1 MRIAALFLFFMLI
14 GCSGPG
20 PGQVGLHVTEH
31 GEFCGLGRPDVGPGT
46 VEQQLQRMA
55 RIRPRDTLDARCR
68 DHDICVMKEGLYSPL
83 CSRAMRD
90 GVIAAAGGNKMTPRC
105 TALADNFLNFFAI
118 QNEVRGRNPTNAV
131 EAVEEEIRRVGQ
143 VPLDV
148 LTQFVNGGVATFN
161 APFRA
166 LTGFPDQFEPC
177 FSLVAG
183 ASGQDWV
190 IPMAQPLGRST
201 ARPEPYWVQR
211 QLLPR
216 TRLIHH
222 PEWREEKDGGTN
234 TLVLVRHVS
243 GAKVTAKF
251 RVVPAQRQVSPQAL
265 AAGLADLYR
274 ERFKGTGL
282 NAVLLD
288 VAPGHAMPTVRYLL
302 DGGGQDHRLAYA
314 TSFHDSGQA
323 RVLLF
328 EAEVPPSTGSR
339 GISVADE
346 LARSIYY

>member
-1 MRIAALFLFFMLI
+1 MRIVMFLLFFGLV
-14 GCSGPG
+14 GCSA
-20 PGQVGLHVTEH
+20 PGQVGFHVTEY
-31 GEFCGLGRPDVGPGT
+31 GEFCGQGRPDVGPGT

-68 DHDICVMKEGLYSPL
+68 DHDVCVMKEGLLSPL

-90 GVIAAAGGNKMTPRC
+90 GVITVANNNKMTPRC
-105 TALADNFLNFFAI
+105 VAMADNLLNFFAI
-118 QNEVRGRNPTNAV
+118 QDEVRGRNPTNAV
-131 EAVEEEIRRVGQ
+131 GALEEEIRRVGQ

-148 LTQFVNGGVATFN
+148 VSQVLNGGVATVR

-166 LTGFPDQFEPC
+166 MTGWPDQFEPC

-183 ASGQDWV
+183 ASGQDWP
-190 IPMAQPLGRST
+190 IPMAQQLGRSI
-201 ARPEPYWVQR
+201 ARPEPHWVQR

-234 TLVLVRHVS
+234 TLVLLRHVS

-251 RVVPAQRQVSPQAL
+251 RVVSAQRPVSPQAL
-265 AAGLADLYR
+265 AAGLADSYR
-274 ERFKGTGL
+274 QRFQGTGL

-288 VAPGHAMPTVRYLL
+288 VAPGHSLPTVRYLL

-314 TSFHDSGQA
+314 TSFNDSGQA
-323 RVLLF
+323 RVLLI
-328 EAEVPPSTGSR
+328 EAEVPPTAGSR
-339 GISVADE
+339 GISIADE